1 MDNIT
6 IGVEGYVGSGKTSMC
21 EKLLDLIPNS
31 ILLHGGNLYRAIVYV
46 FLKNNSKLKDIDLE
60 KAEDKEKLATEVS
73 NVDIEKLMEDE
84 KIEIKIIERQTEY
97 YVNGEKITDEEIQ
110 SKKIS
115 MAVSIIVGSANNK
128 NFFINIRKVIDD
140 MKKEHSIILSGRL
153 LMNIYPDLD
162 YHFMITASIEERT
175 KRKALQYGVLNKE
188 DMKKTYDEL
197 LETDKKEELEKI
209 KYHIL
214 DRDMY
219 QGAAGLYDL
228 SPKTILLDFT
238 DGKDANE
245 SAKMV
250 YEKIKSK

>member
-31 ILLHGGNLYRAIVYV
+31 ILFHGGNLYRAVVYV
-46 FLKNNSKLKDIDLE
+46 FLKNSKLKDIDLE
-60 KAEDKEKLATEVS
+60 KAEDKKRLAKEFS
-73 NVDIEKLMEDE
+73 NVDIAKLMEDE
-84 KIEIKIIERQTEY
+84 KIEIRVVDRQTEFF
-97 YVNGEKITDEEIQ
+97 VNGEKISEEEIQ
-110 SKKIS
+110 SKQIS
-115 MAVSIIVGSANNK
+115 MAVSIIVGSADNSNL
-128 NFFINIRKVIDD
+128 FIHIRKIIDD
-140 MKKEHSIILSGRL
+140 MKKDYSIILSGRL
-153 LMNIYPDLD
+153 LMNIYPNLD
-162 YHFMITASIEERT
+162 YHFMITASIEERA
-175 KRKALQYGVLNKE
+175 KRKALQYGLLNE
-188 DMKKTYDEL
+188 DDMKKTYDEL

-238 DGKDANE
+238 DCKDAE
-245 SAKMV
+245 AGRR
-250 YEKIKSK
+250 II